1 MPAGLQL
8 AQGDLA
14 LTLTA
19 QAGATVKSG
28 PVGAAGS
35 AAFVLMMVHCTAIT
49 GTTPTLDV
57 SLEESTSGETAWT
70 AVAASGTSQIT
81 AAGNFVAFA
90 VPTKNFVRVSATV
103 AGTTPS
109 VTAKVAILAFA
120 D

>member
-19 QAGATVKSG
+19 QGAATVKSG
-28 PVGAAGS
+28 GVAAAGAA
-35 AAFVLMMVHCTAIT
+35 ACVLVMVHCTAIT

-57 SLEESTSGETAWT
+57 SLEESTNGESAWT
-70 AVAASGTSQIT
+70 AVAASGTPQIT

-90 VPTKNFVRVSATV
+90 VPAKNFVRVSAAV
-103 AGTTPS
+103 AGTTPA
-109 VTAKVAILAFA
+109 VTARVAILAFA